1 MPKITCITTTY
12 NEGELLLTAVESV
25 LNQSFADFE
34 YLIIDDGSS
43 EETLEILGRLSDP
56 RLRVIR
62 QANAGLSAARNAGI
76 ALALGD

>member
-62 QANAGLSAARNAGI
+62 LANAGLSAARNAGI
-76 ALALGD
+76 ALG

>member
-34 YLIIDDGSS
+34 YLIIDDGS
-43 EETLEILGRLSDP
+43 
-56 RLRVIR
+56 
-62 QANAGLSAARNAGI
+62 
-76 ALALGD
+76 